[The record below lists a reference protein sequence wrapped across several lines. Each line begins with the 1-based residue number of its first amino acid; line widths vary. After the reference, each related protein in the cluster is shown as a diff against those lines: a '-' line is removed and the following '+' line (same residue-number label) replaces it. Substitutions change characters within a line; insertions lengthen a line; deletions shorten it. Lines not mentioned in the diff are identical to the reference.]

1 MKFSEPNF
9 WEITVYSSQKFQ
21 QNVEAFL
28 VEVLSKMHQESIS
41 SRNQVDIEVN
51 CKNKI
56 LQSFLEPIELHKQIL
71 RISLV
76 FESWIA
82 KLIKKKQQTTTN
94 NFFP

>member
-1 MKFSEPNF
+1 
-9 WEITVYSSQKFQ
+9 
-21 QNVEAFL
+21 
-28 VEVLSKMHQESIS
+28 MHQESIS

-76 FESWIA
+76 FES
-82 KLIKKKQQTTTN
+82 
-94 NFFP
+94 

>member
-1 MKFSEPNF
+1 MKFSELNF
-9 WEITVYSSQKFQ
+9 WEITVYSSQKFP
-21 QNVEAFL
+21 
-28 VEVLSKMHQESIS
+28 SKMHQESIS
-41 SRNQVDIEVN
+41 SRNQVDIEVK

-82 KLIKKKQQTTTN
+82 KLIKKKKKLPQIISSLKVI
-94 NFFP
+94 